1 MSLVELEVANP
12 VAESAS
18 VSITPAARLA
28 DLADKKIG
36 LYWNFKPGG
45 NIGLDRVATLLA
57 ERYPGIT
64 FRHFEG
70 TVGAAVRHITPQ
82 QADDAAAEFDAVVGT
97 TGDCGGCTSWLA
109 HDMKELEKRG
119 VPTVGLV
126 SDDFIK
132 DYIRTGTSY
141 GIPEL
146 EYAHMAEPLVSQ
158 TPEAISK
165 IIDGAI
171 EHVVSGLLTAPND
184 SADQEERPD
193 VHDVVIK
200 REPWFTFRGTDLLA
214 AAYEMNEQFLEWQ
227 YGDGFP
233 LLPATRKQVDHVLS
247 GTTRDRGEVLGL
259 LEPGDGI
266 VTVEKIAINAAMAGC
281 APRHL
286 PIVIA
291 AVEAMADYHMDLR
304 EKAISTGPAAPFI
317 MVNGAARQLA
327 GLNTGICMLGP
338 GAPSRSNTV
347 IGRALR
353 LCMMNI
359 GHTYPAIS
367 DMDTIGSPNKYSM
380 CLAENEERSPWEPYH
395 VSQGFSADESTV
407 TVGFVYG
414 LNDLT
419 DYHSLTPEIAIKKWA
434 TAAKYLCVTS
444 TGFWL
449 VGPRGNPHY
458 GNVEEEHEYLLLA
471 PQHTRVFQEAGWT
484 KADISEALY
493 REARLPFSLISKRLE
508 ESAIRT
514 AHPELDWLWDSPD
527 TLVPVLKD
535 PSCFEVIVAGSP
547 GSNRSSYS
555 WGQGSPVTKKIL
567 QADLEL

>member
-1 MSLVELEVANP
+1 
-12 VAESAS
+12 
-18 VSITPAARLA
+18 
-28 DLADKKIG
+28 
-36 LYWNFKPGG
+36 
-45 NIGLDRVATLLA
+45 
-57 ERYPGIT
+57 
-64 FRHFEG
+64 
-70 TVGAAVRHITPQ
+70 
-82 QADDAAAEFDAVVGT
+82 
-97 TGDCGGCTSWLA
+97 
-109 HDMKELEKRG
+109 MKELEKRG

-126 SDDFIK
+126 SDDFIQ
-132 DYIRTGTSY
+132 DYIRSGTSF

-146 EYAHMAEPLVSQ
+146 RYAHLADPLVSQ
-158 TPEAISK
+158 TPEAITAL
-165 IIDGAI
+165 IDRAI
-171 EHVVSGLLTAPND
+171 EDVLRGLLAAEDASPP
-184 SADQEERPD
+184 SDQVV

-200 REPWFTFRGTDLLA
+200 REPWFVFSGTDLLA
-214 AAYEMNEQFLEWQ
+214 AQHAMNEQFLEWQ

-233 LLPATRKQVDHVLS
+233 LLPATRQQVEYILS
-247 GTTRDRGEVLGL
+247 GTTRDRDEVIGL
-259 LEPGDGI
+259 MEPGDG
-266 VTVEKIAINAAMAGC
+266 VATVEKIAVNAAMAGC
-281 APRHL
+281 QPKHL

-291 AVEAMADYHMDLR
+291 AVECMVDYHMDLR
-304 EKAISTGPAAPFI
+304 EKAISTGPAAPMI
-317 MVNGAARQLA
+317 MVNGPARQLA
-327 GLNTGICMLGP
+327 GLNSGICMLGP

-359 GHTYPAIS
+359 GHTYPAVS

-395 VSQGFSADESTV
+395 VSQGFSPGESSV

-419 DYHSLTPEIAIKKWA
+419 DYHSLTPEIAIKKYA

-449 VGPRGNPHY
+449 AGSRGNPQF
-458 GNVEEEHEYLLLA
+458 GNREEEHEYLLLA
-471 PQHTRVFQEAGWT
+471 PQHTRVFAEAGWT

-493 REARLPFSLISKRLE
+493 REARLPFGLISLRLE

-535 PSCFEVIVAGSP
+535 PDCFEVIVAGSP
-547 GSNRSSYS
+547 GSNRSSFS
-555 WGQGSPVTKKIL
+555 WGQGAPVTKKIL